1 MRSVQNVIY
10 SFSLLLP
17 FSLKTYHFSLEVV
30 KFYTWAKGRTRIR
43 SWTFPGIMD
52 LVRNVTITADSPM
65 AVQKNTIFCGHGA
78 DLLVT
83 VGIIL
88 IILRLQFYVTGIT
101 ALRNQDPGKTNYSLN
116 F

>member
-1 MRSVQNVIY
+1 
-10 SFSLLLP
+10 
-17 FSLKTYHFSLEVV
+17 
-30 KFYTWAKGRTRIR
+30 
-43 SWTFPGIMD
+43 MD